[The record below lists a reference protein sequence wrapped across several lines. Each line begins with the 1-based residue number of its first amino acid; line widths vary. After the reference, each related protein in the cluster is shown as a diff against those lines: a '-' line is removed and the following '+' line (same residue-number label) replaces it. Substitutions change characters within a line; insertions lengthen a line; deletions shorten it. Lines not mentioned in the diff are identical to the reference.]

1 MQQLDKRYYTLTV
14 EQALVVLNT
23 DPEKGLENQQA
34 SLRLLQYG
42 QNVVEDKREKSM
54 QFVASER
61 SRRKCSALQV

>member
-23 DPEKGLENQQA
+23 DPENGLENQQA

-54 QFVASER
+54 QFAAPER